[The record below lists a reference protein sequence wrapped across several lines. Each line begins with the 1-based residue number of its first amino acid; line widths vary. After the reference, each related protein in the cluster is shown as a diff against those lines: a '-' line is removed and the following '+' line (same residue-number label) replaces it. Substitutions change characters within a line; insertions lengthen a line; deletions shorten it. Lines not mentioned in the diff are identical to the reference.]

1 MNTIL
6 LLSLSKTT
14 MSILFKMLF
23 FTIGYFNGRALFDW
37 YLKHKKEKENGVIFT
52 LKDYIVIGLIITG
65 VFVLNTSIIVGSYFV
80 FIAN

>member
-6 LLSLSKTT
+6 LLSLSKITI
-14 MSILFKMLF
+14 SILFKMLF

-37 YLKHKKEKENGVIFT
+37 YINHKKEIENGVIFT
-52 LKDYIVIGLIITG
+52 PKSYILIGLKVTG
-65 VFVLNTSIIVGSYFV
+65 VFVLNISIIVGSYFV

>member
-37 YLKHKKEKENGVIFT
+37 YLKHKEEKENGVIFT
-52 LKDYIVIGLIITG
+52 TKSYILIGLIVTA
-65 VFVLNTSIIVGSYFV
+65 VFVLDMSIIVGSYYL

>member
-37 YLKHKKEKENGVIFT
+37 YLKHKEEKENGVIFT
-52 LKDYIVIGLIITG
+52 TKSYIVIGLIITG
-65 VFVLNTSIIVGSYFV
+65 VFVLNISIIVGSYYL